1 MSRKLLLRTGAGLFF
16 LLLVALT
23 LPFTPIGNSLLK
35 PYVQKKINE
44 TSPIPL
50 ELTQF
55 RLGFSSFNL
64 LFQGGESLTANLKGN
79 YSLLSQSVDAL
90 FDLKVNDLS
99 YASSLASVPLQ
110 GAFTLSAKA
119 SGNREKLSIIGESDI
134 AQGETKFLIELR
146 SFALYSAIANVKK
159 ARLETLLATLG
170 KPSYAKAA
178 LYLDLKLESAPE
190 GGFKG
195 EVELLANDGEAS
207 KEVMKQE
214 FDIAIPS
221 TLFNLKLASHFNGDN
236 VAHNLKFAS
245 NIGNINTSGATNLKT
260 LATDS
265 LYALDLSDLS
275 PLTPLAGVPLRG
287 KLKAQGT
294 LKGDKKSLLLD
305 GSTDLAG
312 SQSSYLITLQDL
324 APATADISV
333 SNLKLERL
341 LFMLGK
347 PQYVTGN
354 LNLNASL
361 KDFKEGISGEL
372 KMEVPSAITSKEPI
386 ERDFNLSMPATK
398 LSLASSVLLHQ
409 GKGNAKIHLDSDLL
423 KFVAPKVQV
432 VTLPAL
438 MIEAPYELLIPD
450 LSKLAFL
457 TKQKLKGDLKATGK
471 IQHSPQSLIADFF
484 SQTLG
489 GEVSGKLQNDDLSL
503 KLSQVEFLELL
514 KMLDYPALFS
524 SKTDGSFLYN
534 LTKGEGILEAQ
545 AQKGRFLENQLSLLL
560 RPLFG
565 IDLTKE
571 VYNHATLK
579 SKINKGVILSDLA
592 MKSQNTELHSQNA
605 LIDTDRNKIDA
616 KLEAKF
622 KDRPATLTLEGA
634 LDKPKIS
641 IDTHGLLQDK
651 AGKAVEKYVPEKV
664 KEPVKNLIKGLF

>member
-1 MSRKLLLRTGAGLFF
+1 MSGKLLLRTGAELFL

-55 RLGFSSFNL
+55 RLGFSSFDL
-64 LFQGGESLTANLKGN
+64 LLQGGESLAANLKGN

-99 YASSLASVPLQ
+99 YASSLASTPLQ

-214 FDIAIPS
+214 FDIVIPS
-221 TLFNLKLASHFNGDN
+221 TLFNLKLASQLNGDN

-275 PLTPLAGVPLRG
+275 PLTPLAGIPLRG

-324 APATADISV
+324 TPATVDISV
-333 SNLKLERL
+333 GNLKLERL

-372 KMEVPSAITSKEPI
+372 KVEVPSAITSKEPI

-471 IQHSPQSLIADFF
+471 IQHSPQALIADFF

-534 LTKGEGILEAQ
+534 LTKEEGILEAQ

-592 MKSQNTELHSQNA
+592 MKSQNTELRSQNA